1 MLNRTNFKSI
11 CYLHFLGKRAIYY
24 TGLFTLLFMIVFVSQ
39 AKEKEDI
46 SASSPPVKKKTK
58 ASDMMTNSSDNIKG
72 WKVVRKMNGVST
84 YALLNNR
91 STLGVFHSQALEK
104 PLSWKEARSKEFFE
118 QVKESKKK
126 VLGLMKITNWEV
138 SSQEW
143 KRRRGYLE
151 WNLEGS
157 YNNSSGERVYFKENH
172 LYFPDKLHQ
181 ILLTSDEEGFFKT
194 TKDEDF
200 IKVAQRELIRV
211 AASKKKGQGRV
222 VKTKIQDQ

>member
-1 MLNRTNFKSI
+1 MLNRTNFKMLTI
-11 CYLHFLGKRAIYY
+11 LCLQVNRITYY
-24 TGLFTLLFMIVFVSQ
+24 ILLFISLFTVTFTAQ
-39 AKEKEDI
+39 AKEKVDI
-46 SASSPPVKKKTK
+46 SASSPPVEKKTQ

-84 YALLNNR
+84 YALLNDR
-91 STLGVFHSQALEK
+91 STLGVFHTQSLEK

-194 TKDEDF
+194 RKDEEF
-200 IKVAQRELIRV
+200 IKTAQRELIRV
-211 AASKKKGQGRV
+211 AAAKKKGQGRV
-222 VKTKIQDQ
+222 VKVKKKNQ